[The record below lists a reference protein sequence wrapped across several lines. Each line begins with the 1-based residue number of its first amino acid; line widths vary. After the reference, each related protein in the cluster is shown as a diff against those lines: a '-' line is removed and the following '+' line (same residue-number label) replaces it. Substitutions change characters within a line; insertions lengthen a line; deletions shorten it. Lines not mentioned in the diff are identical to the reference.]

1 MNINKVL
8 DQNFSLLIGS
18 DDRRVPRNKM
28 ATLEVV
34 NYITT
39 ITTFT
44 LPSPI
49 LYLWFVIINGKLSD
63 GQYFMWLWTS
73 GLVMCWS

>member
-49 LYLWFVIINGKLSD
+49 LYL
-63 GQYFMWLWTS
+63 
-73 GLVMCWS
+73 